1 MNNKNIKIEPESLG
15 WKFISTGEAKKVVEA
30 FSKLE
35 IIAGIFIF
43 SGAADIILLKSS
55 LN

>member
-1 MNNKNIKIEPESLG
+1 MYNKNLKIEPESLG
-15 WKFISTGEAKKVVEA
+15 WKFISTGEAKMVVEA

-43 SGAADIILLKSS
+43 SGAADIIF
-55 LN
+55 LNKLS

>member
-1 MNNKNIKIEPESLG
+1 MIKNKKINLKIEPESLG
-15 WKFISTGEAKKVVEA
+15 WKFISMGEAAMVVEA

-43 SGAADIILLKSS
+43 SGATDILLV
-55 LN
+55 